1 MTTAVSATNS
11 TSNFLG
17 NATSTN
23 TALSDA
29 NASQDRFLKLL
40 VAQLNNQDPMNPLD
54 NAEVTSQMAQINT
67 VTGIQQLNTT
77 MTAMAAQFGSQQAMQ
92 GVSLIGRTAM
102 VEGNTPVVEEGDA
115 YGGYNLSGAADSVK
129 VDIIGKNG
137 AILGTASLGAQQAG
151 QQFFKVP
158 MEGVDASQ
166 VASFTVTST
175 LAGKPV
181 TASSISLV
189 PIAAVSMQNGA
200 MKLTGGNGKSYGYD
214 QVLGYR

>member
-1 MTTAVSATNS
+1 MFSVAKTTAEIDTY
-11 TSNFLG
+11 
-17 NATSTN
+17 NATGTAKN
-23 TALSDA
+23 TATDPKA
-29 NASQDRFLKLL
+29 AQDKFLTML
-40 VAQLNNQDPMNPLD
+40 VAQMSNQDPMNPLD

>member
-1 MTTAVSATNS
+1 MFSVAKTTAEIEA
-11 TSNFLG
+11 F
-17 NATSTN
+17 NATGS
-23 TALSDA
+23 A
-29 NASQDRFLKLL
+29 NKAATDPKAAQDKFLTML
-40 VAQLNNQDPMNPLD
+40 VAQMSNQDPMNPMD

-77 MTAMAAQFGSQQAMQ
+77 MTAMATQFGSLQALQ

-102 VEGNTPVVEEGDA
+102 VEGNTPVVEEGVA
-115 YGGYNLSGAADSVK
+115 YGGFDLSGAADSVK

-137 AILGTASLGAQQAG
+137 SILGTVSLGAQQAG
-151 QQFFKVP
+151 QQFFQVP
-158 MEGVDASQ
+158 MAGVDATQ
-166 VASFTVTST
+166 VASFTVSST
-175 LAGKPV
+175 LAGKAV
-181 TASSISLV
+181 TAKSISLV

>member
-1 MTTAVSATNS
+1 MFSVAKTTAEIDAY
-11 TSNFLG
+11 
-17 NATSTN
+17 NASGTAKN
-23 TALSDA
+23 TATDPKA
-29 NASQDRFLKLL
+29 AQDKFLTML
-40 VAQLNNQDPMNPLD
+40 VAQMSNQDPMNPLD

-102 VEGNTPVVEEGDA
+102 VEGNTPVVEKGDA

-137 AILGTASLGAQQAG
+137 AVLGTASLGAQQAG

-175 LAGKPV
+175 LAGKSV